1 MVRKMNIDREDIF
14 QIVGQKKWPDLIEM
28 FRDNGLH
35 DFIMN
40 DSILK
45 NLVDNFLLSELL
57 DNRIVENGPTYK
69 YHLQQFYTLHCS
81 PNHNFKLQTE
91 EFKKLVLKIIEVEP
105 NQQVA
110 YNYATLF
117 QDEPICK
124 KVIEAYEKKE
134 SRIISHSQDKNI
146 LLTKNSDIN
155 DEDATISIFKSNQEY
170 HFYRA
175 VRECYPMYLVIP
187 NVALNAVID
196 FNMIEDKL
204 SIGEK
209 SYFWRALV
217 DCVVID
223 TENDYR
229 PISFYELD
237 SVFHDS
243 EKQKENDL
251 LKDSILAK
259 SGQELYRIRRTSQK
273 MKEKDFTILIREKF
287 I

>member
-1 MVRKMNIDREDIF
+1 METKKTIEREKVF
-14 QIVGQKKWPDLIEM
+14 QIVGQKKWPDLIEV
-28 FRDNGLH
+28 FRDNELY

-57 DNRIVENGPTYK
+57 ENTTGENDPGYK
-69 YHLQQFYTLHCS
+69 YYLQQFHTLHCS
-81 PNHNFKLQTE
+81 QNHRFKLHPE
-91 EFKKLVLKIIEVEP
+91 EFKKLVLKIVEVES
-105 NQQVA
+105 NKQIA
-110 YNYATLF
+110 YNFATLF
-117 QDEPICK
+117 QDEPICQQ
-124 KVIEAYEKKE
+124 VIEEYEKKQ
-134 SRIISHSQDKNI
+134 SQIISHSQEKDI
-146 LLTKNSDIN
+146 LLTKNRDVSDEN
-155 DEDATISIFKSNQEY
+155 ATISIFKSKQEY
-170 HFYRA
+170 HFFRA

-196 FNMIEDKL
+196 FNIIEDKL
-204 SIGEK
+204 SVEEK

-223 TENDYR
+223 TENDYK

-251 LKDSILAK
+251 LKDNILAK
-259 SGQELYRIRRTSQK
+259 AGQELYRIRRTSHK
-273 MKEKDFTILIREKF
+273 MEEKDFTILIREKF
-287 I
+287 L